1 MKLLS
6 LNVGLPRLIS
16 WQGRTIHTAIFKE
29 PVARRVV
36 LRQLN
41 LDGDRQADLT
51 VHGGPYK
58 AVYAYPSEHY
68 PFWREE
74 LPDMQLP
81 YGKFGENFTTEGLL
95 ETDVRIGDRYR
106 IGSAIIQVRQPRTPC
121 YKLSAKFQREDMLK
135 RFLASGR
142 SGFYFSVDQEGEVGA
157 GDEFDLFSRDDASLT
172 VAEINHLYGN
182 PEADPELLKQA
193 ANLAALPESWRRYFQ
208 SKVEERSSVLP
219 AS

>member
-1 MKLLS
+1 M
-6 LNVGLPRLIS
+6 
-16 WQGRTIHTAIFKE
+16 
-29 PVARRVV
+29 